1 MARRKCT
8 ALSSARTVSR
18 NRFSPK
24 SRRRQPNSHRFKVRF
39 GTRASS
45 PMSRYDPFNILK
57 TYYQTIRKISQSLDI
72 VSTDVPL
79 DQYKLVVAPSL
90 NLIPKERAAHLADYA
105 KNGGHLVLGPRSGMK
120 DEFNA
125 LLPLRQP
132 GYLIDAL
139 GGRVEQFYA
148 LERDAP
154 VSGLLG
160 SGTATI
166 WAEQL
171 KAMAPDAEVLLR
183 YGGSNGWLD
192 GQPCIITHPFGKGR
206 ITYVGT
212 ILDPNLMTALA
223 QWMVNVSG
231 VTPVFGPVPDGIEV
245 NRRVG
250 PGSTVFVLVNFN
262 SEKQLVPL
270 PRPMKSILHQLD
282 SPDEPQLS
290 QPDTAQAEVTQVELS
305 RSGVVILL
313 DQRKP

>member
-1 MARRKCT
+1 MTQT
-8 ALSSARTVSR
+8 AAEFAQVQGAFRNTRVVSDVALLHDYE
-18 NRFSPK
+18 
-24 SRRRQPNSHRFKVRF
+24 SRWAINWQIH
-39 GTRASS
+39 T
-45 PMSRYDPFNILK
+45 SRYDAFNMLK
-57 TYYQTIRKISQSLDI
+57 TYYQTIRKISQSLDV
-72 VSTDVPL
+72 VSPDVPL
-79 DQYKLVVAPSL
+79 DQYKLVVAPGLS
-90 NLIPKERAAHLADYA
+90 LIPKERAAHLADYV

-120 DEFNA
+120 NEFNA

-132 GYLIDAL
+132 GYLIEAL

-148 LERDAP
+148 LERDTP
-154 VSGLLG
+154 VSGSLG

-192 GQPCIITHPFGKGR
+192 GQPCVITHPFGRGR
-206 ITYVGT
+206 ITYIAA

-231 VTPVFGPVPDGIEV
+231 VNPVFGPVPDGIEV

-262 SEKQLVPL
+262 PEKQIVPL

-282 SPDEPQLS
+282 PPDEPQLS
-290 QPDTAQAEVTQVELS
+290 QLNTAQAEVTEVELS
-305 RSGVVILL
+305 RYGVAILL

>member
-1 MARRKCT
+1 
-8 ALSSARTVSR
+8 
-18 NRFSPK
+18 
-24 SRRRQPNSHRFKVRF
+24 
-39 GTRASS
+39 
-45 PMSRYDPFNILK
+45 
-57 TYYQTIRKISQSLDI
+57 
-72 VSTDVPL
+72 
-79 DQYKLVVAPSL
+79 
-90 NLIPKERAAHLADYA
+90 
-105 KNGGHLVLGPRSGMK
+105 
-120 DEFNA
+120 
-125 LLPLRQP
+125 
-132 GYLIDAL
+132 
-139 GGRVEQFYA
+139 
-148 LERDAP
+148 
-154 VSGLLG
+154 
-160 SGTATI
+160 
-166 WAEQL
+166 
-171 KAMAPDAEVLLR
+171 MAPDAEVLLR

-270 PRPMKSILHQLD
+270 PRPMTSILHQLD

-305 RSGVVILL
+305 RYGVVILL

>member
-45 PMSRYDPFNILK
+45 PMSRSCTTTKAAGPLIGRFTLRA
-57 TYYQTIRKISQSLDI
+57 TIRSTSSRPTTKTSARFHSRWTTSVQTFIWTNNSL
-72 VSTDVPL
+72 S
-79 DQYKLVVAPSL
+79 SL
-90 NLIPKERAAHLADYA
+90 HD
-105 KNGGHLVLGPRSGMK
+105 
-120 DEFNA
+120 
-125 LLPLRQP
+125 
-132 GYLIDAL
+132 
-139 GGRVEQFYA
+139 
-148 LERDAP
+148 
-154 VSGLLG
+154 
-160 SGTATI
+160 
-166 WAEQL
+166 
-171 KAMAPDAEVLLR
+171 
-183 YGGSNGWLD
+183 
-192 GQPCIITHPFGKGR
+192 
-206 ITYVGT
+206 T
-212 ILDPNLMTALA
+212 ILDPNLITALA

-305 RSGVVILL
+305 RYGVVILL